1 MAYTRNNVSLWKALS
16 FAMPVLSVFELRCQ
30 NTTIIHCPEKDSTKK
45 HCPLLS
51 FDHFVHNTLTAI
63 YTPLAF
69 YFLPSDSNTNTTT
82 QTCLTTSHPPTTAPG
97 TPALQTML
105 ALLLSNNSMAL
116 KQSVVVAASLTLA
129 QSTTAIV
136 KSTPPTPILTLTL
149 TLTTKTRPLAI
160 NAVVLPT
167 TALPLQVTPPLP
179 LDNPPTTLPL
189 LPIMPLTNINPNTHL
204 NINPLLSNAAVV
216 PEVT

>member
-1 MAYTRNNVSLWKALS
+1 
-16 FAMPVLSVFELRCQ
+16 MPVLSVFELRCQ
-30 NTTIIHCPEKDSTKK
+30 NTTIIHCPEKGSTKK

-51 FDHFVHNTLTAI
+51 FDRFVHNTLVAI

-116 KQSVVVAASLTLA
+116 KQSAVVAASLTLA
-129 QSTTAIV
+129 QSITVTV
-136 KSTPPTPILTLTL
+136 KNTPPTPILTLTL
-149 TLTTKTRPLAI
+149 IPTLTTKTRPPAI
-160 NAVVLPT
+160 NAVVLST

-189 LPIMPLTNINPNTHL
+189 LPITPLTNINPNTHL
-204 NINPLLSNAAVV
+204 NISPLLSNAAVA

>member
-1 MAYTRNNVSLWKALS
+1 
-16 FAMPVLSVFELRCQ
+16 
-30 NTTIIHCPEKDSTKK
+30 
-45 HCPLLS
+45 
-51 FDHFVHNTLTAI
+51 
-63 YTPLAF
+63 
-69 YFLPSDSNTNTTT
+69 
-82 QTCLTTSHPPTTAPG
+82 
-97 TPALQTML
+97 ML

-116 KQSVVVAASLTLA
+116 KQSAVVGASLTLA

-136 KSTPPTPILTLTL
+136 KSTPPTPIPTLTP

-160 NAVVLPT
+160 NAVVLST

-204 NINPLLSNAAVV
+204 NINPLLSNAAAA

>member
-1 MAYTRNNVSLWKALS
+1 MHEKQCDSLKGVV
-16 FAMPVLSVFELRCQ
+16 FAMPFLSFFELHCQ
-30 NTTIIHCPEKDSTKK
+30 NTTIIHCPEKDLAKK

-51 FDHFVHNTLTAI
+51 FDHFVHNTLIAI

-82 QTCLTTSHPPTTAPG
+82 QICLTTSHPPTTAPG

-116 KQSVVVAASLTLA
+116 KKSAVVGASLTLA
-129 QSTTAIV
+129 QSTTATV
-136 KSTPPTPILTLTL
+136 KNTPPTPIPTPTPTLTM
-149 TLTTKTRPLAI
+149 KTRPQAI
-160 NAVVLPT
+160 NAVVLST